1 FAQSDGFWANLETAF
16 GTSYDVVK
24 ATELRQQWKSRN
36 FSQLPPIEV
45 LSDEV
50 LGTANGAYASSTNK
64 IYLSASFLN
73 TASPAAIVNVILEE
87 IGHYVDAQVNQVDS
101 AGDEGAIFANLVSG
115 ESLSSQQLQVL
126 KLEND
131 TAIVEIDGQQIQI
144 EQSSLTTTDLNSVT
158 ATNLVTTLVGSGVT
172 VSSISFTG
180 ANVAAGLF
188 SGGLAAGLG
197 INEGVVLSSGNIAL
211 ATGPNNSNFA
221 GADNFQLGDTD
232 LNNIVTPNTTNDA
245 AVLQFNF
252 IPLSSTISFAFVFA
266 SEEYPEF
273 VGSAF
278 NDVFAFFVNGQNIAL
293 IPGTTTP
300 VSINNVS
307 PVTNS
312 TFFISNTGGT
322 FDNQFDGFTTVLSAT
337 ANDLAP
343 GIPARI
349 KLAIADATDLIY
361 DSAVFIQAG
370 SFGNPTIVTVTATDA
385 NAGEGTPVNPGTFT
399 ISRTGST
406 ASPLTVTYSISGTA
420 SSSDYNAL
428 PTSITIP
435 AGQAA
440 TTITVTPIDDTVT
453 EGNETVILSL
463 TDTIS
468 YDLGTPN
475 SATIVIADNEVQS
488 VNVTLSVSPASVLED
503 GTQNLVYTFTRTGST
518 ANPLTVN
525 FTVGGGAAF
534 NTDYTQT
541 GANTFSG
548 TTGTVIFAANSST
561 ATVTID
567 PTLDTTVEPN
577 ETVAL
582 TLASGTGYTVGT
594 ATAVTGTIIDDDQ
607 SITLGVNP
615 SSVTED
621 GTANL
626 VYTFTRT
633 GVTTNALTVNY
644 TVGGT
649 ATFSTDYT
657 QTGAASYTATTGTV
671 NFVAGSSTATVTVD
685 PTADTTVES
694 DETVALTLA
703 SGTGYTVGTTTAVTG
718 TITNDDTNV
727 TLAVSPSSVN
737 EDGTANL
744 VYTFT
749 RTGVT
754 TNALTVNYTV
764 GGTATFS
771 TDYTQTGAATFT
783 SATGT
788 VNFVAGSSTAT
799 VTVDPTADTTVES
812 DETVALTLAS
822 GTGYTVGT
830 TTAVTGTITN
840 DDTNVT
846 LAVSPSSVNEDGTTN
861 LVYTFTRP
869 GSPTSALTANYTV
882 GGTAT
887 FSTDYTQTG
896 AATFTS

>member
-1 FAQSDGFWANLETAF
+1 MTSSLLPFFPSVYDILFNFAQSDGFWANLETAF

-24 ATELRQQWKSRN
+24 ATELQQQWRSRN
-36 FSQLPPIEV
+36 FSQLPPIEI
-45 LSDEV
+45 LSPQV
-50 LGTANGAYASSTNK
+50 LGTANGAYSSSTNK

-73 TASPAAIVNVILEE
+73 TASSAAIVNVILEE
-87 IGHYVDAQVNQVDS
+87 IGHYVDAQINQVDS
-101 AGDEGAIFANLVSG
+101 AGDEGAIFAELVSG

-158 ATNLVTTLVGSGVT
+158 AANLVTALVGSGVT

-197 INEGVVLSSGNIAL
+197 INGGIVLSSGNIAL
-211 ATGPNNSNFA
+211 ATGPNNSSSA
-221 GADNFQLGDTD
+221 GANNSQLGDTD
-232 LNNIVTPNTTNDA
+232 LNSIVTPNTTNDA

-266 SEEYPEF
+266 SEEYPEY
-273 VGSAF
+273 VGSQF

-312 TFFISNTGGT
+312 AFFISNTGGT

-337 ANDLAP
+337 ADKLAP
-343 GIPARI
+343 GIPATI
-349 KLAIADATDLIY
+349 KLAIADTTDFIF

-406 ASPLTVTYSISGTA
+406 ASPLTVIYSISGTA

-440 TTITVTPIDDTVT
+440 TTITVTPTDDTVT

-518 ANPLTVN
+518 ASPLTVN

-567 PTLDTTVEPN
+567 PTADATVEPN

-607 SITLGVNP
+607 SITLAINP
-615 SSVTED
+615 ASVSED

-657 QTGAASYTATTGTV
+657 QTGAASFTATSGTV
-671 NFVAGSSTATVTVD
+671 NFLAGSSTTTVTVDPTADTTVEPDETVILTLASGTGYTVGTTTPVTGTIINDDTSVTLAVAPSSVTEDGTTNLVYTFTRNGVTTNPLTVNYTVGGTATNGTDYTSIPTSVTFAAGSSTATVTVD
-685 PTADTTVES
+685 PTADK
-694 DETVALTLA
+694 LK
-703 SGTGYTVGTTTAVTG
+703 
-718 TITNDDTNV
+718 
-727 TLAVSPSSVN
+727 
-737 EDGTANL
+737 
-744 VYTFT
+744 
-749 RTGVT
+749 RT
-754 TNALTVNYTV
+754 
-764 GGTATFS
+764 
-771 TDYTQTGAATFT
+771 
-783 SATGT
+783 
-788 VNFVAGSSTAT
+788 
-799 VTVDPTADTTVES
+799 
-812 DETVALTLAS
+812 
-822 GTGYTVGT
+822 
-830 TTAVTGTITN
+830 
-840 DDTNVT
+840 
-846 LAVSPSSVNEDGTTN
+846 
-861 LVYTFTRP
+861 
-869 GSPTSALTANYTV
+869 
-882 GGTAT
+882 
-887 FSTDYTQTG
+887 
-896 AATFTS
+896 